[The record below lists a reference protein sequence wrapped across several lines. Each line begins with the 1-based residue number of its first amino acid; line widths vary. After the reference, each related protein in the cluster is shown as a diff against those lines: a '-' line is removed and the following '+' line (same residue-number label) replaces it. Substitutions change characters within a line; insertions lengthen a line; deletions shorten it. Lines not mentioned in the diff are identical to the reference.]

1 MQAEIGPK
9 TLRLAD
15 LGGYLTEHSSD
26 GICLIFFL
34 MVAWGHGFLKGD
46 QRSKYHPPHII
57 SRADGVNVTTAVM
70 LTLVTGLMPCKVT
83 MTPFHVVIFGRQPL
97 SLPTPQEQQSG
108 LPSWKWRLYICYL
121 EFFSMRDLT
130 LLSLYI
136 QVFISAGTRVIYTL
150 YAFLKSFKNVHVLNL
165 YI

>member
-15 LGGYLTEHSSD
+15 LGRYLTEHSSD

-83 MTPFHVVIFGRQPL
+83 MTPFHVVIFG
-97 SLPTPQEQQSG
+97 
-108 LPSWKWRLYICYL
+108 
-121 EFFSMRDLT
+121 FFQDLV
-130 LLSLYI
+130 LLSREDKDLG
-136 QVFISAGTRVIYTL
+136 VESHAPPGPPGSLTGM
-150 YAFLKSFKNVHVLNL
+150 HV
-165 YI
+165 